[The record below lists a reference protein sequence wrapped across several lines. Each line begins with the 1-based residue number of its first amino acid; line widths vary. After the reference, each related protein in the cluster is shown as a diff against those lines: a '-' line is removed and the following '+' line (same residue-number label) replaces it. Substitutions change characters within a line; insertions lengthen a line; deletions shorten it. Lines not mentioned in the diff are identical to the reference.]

1 MTTSPDESSSD
12 VSSLAD
18 LSYEQ
23 ARSELE
29 SVVAALDDPDL
40 PLDDM
45 MALWERGEAL
55 ATLCEQRLDG
65 ARQRF
70 DEVTRGAGDA
80 T

>member
-45 MALWERGEAL
+45 MSLWERGEAL

-65 ARQRF
+65 ARQRV
-70 DEVTRGAGDA
+70 DEVTRAAGDA